1 MFDRSRRSL
10 FSRRRTPALQRLP
23 WVVDEDTFVDS
34 CTRCNKC
41 VNACETQIIVKG
53 DGGFPTVDF
62 TRGECTFCTRCAEA
76 CPEMLFRPTTE
87 QPWDMKAQINQSC
100 LAQNKIECRSC
111 GDMCEVQAIRFK
123 LQAGGVA
130 LPELDTDACN
140 GCGACLSVC
149 PVSAI
154 SMFTK
159 ELEEK

>member
-1 MFDRSRRSL
+1 MFDRTRRNL
-10 FSRRRTPALQRLP
+10 LSRRRTPALQRMP

-41 VNACETQIIVKG
+41 ISACETQIIVKG

-62 TRGECTFCTRCAEA
+62 THGECTFCTRCAEV

-87 QPWDMKAQINQSC
+87 QPWDIKAQINASC

-123 LQAGGVA
+123 LQVGGVA
-130 LPELDTDACN
+130 LPELDTDVCN

-149 PVSAI
+149 PASAI
-154 SMFTK
+154 SMLTT

>member
-10 FSRRRTPALQRLP
+10 LTRRCKPLLQRMP
-23 WVVDEDTFVDS
+23 WVIDEDTFTER

-62 TRGECTFCTRCAEA
+62 NHGECTFCYACAEA
-76 CPEMLFRPTTE
+76 CPESLFHPRTE
-87 QPWDMKAQINQSC
+87 TPWELKAEIGQGC
-100 LAQNKIECRSC
+100 LARNHIECRSC
-111 GDMCEVQAIRFK
+111 GDMCEVQAISFR
-123 LQAGGVA
+123 LQPGGVA
-130 LPELDTDACN
+130 QPVLDSEGCT

-154 SMFTK
+154 TMVTHQ
-159 ELEEK
+159 LEE